1 MRTLRFSML
10 VISLALLTALAACG
24 DDGRTTG
31 DTGTPDTSTPVDS
44 GGDSTTP
51 VDSSVVD
58 TGTPPTDGGGTGTCG
73 GSACDIVTGGGCG
86 AGEGCQF
93 LAPMEGADA
102 TAMCVAAGTAGDG
115 AACTTYMDCQE
126 GFACVRDASGEMGI
140 CHQYCCPMDPA
151 ADSLCRTTGQTCRT
165 TFTGTDVGFCSFP
178 DDCDPVALTGCD
190 TGRACYPGPDGTF
203 QCAAPG
209 DSAEGD
215 MGCMFTN
222 DCAAGLACL
231 SNVCRRLC
239 DTESGDGCGAS
250 QTCSVTLTGFDTLGA
265 CDPVPGAAP

>member
-24 DDGRTTG
+24 DDRSGTG
-31 DTGTPDTSTPVDS
+31 DTGTSDTSTPVDS

-51 VDSSVVD
+51 ADSSVVD
-58 TGTPPTDGGGTGTCG
+58 TGTPPIDGGSGTCG
-73 GSACDIVTGGGCG
+73 GSTCDLVTGGGCG

-93 LAPMEGADA
+93 LAPEEGADA
-102 TAMCVAAGTAGDG
+102 TATCVAAGTAGDG
-115 AACTTYMDCQE
+115 EVCMTYVDCQE
-126 GFACVRDASGEMGI
+126 GLSCVRDASGEMGI
-140 CHQYCCPMDPA
+140 CHQYCCPMYAA
-151 ADSLCRTTGQTCRT
+151 ADSQCRTIGQTCRT

-178 DDCDPVALTGCD
+178 DDCDPVAMTGCE
-190 TGRACYPGPDGTF
+190 TGRSCYPGPDGTY

-215 MGCMFTN
+215 MGCSFTN

-231 SNVCRRLC
+231 SGVCRRLC
-239 DTESGDGCGAS
+239 DTSTGEGCAGS
-250 QTCSVTLTGFDTLGA
+250 QTCSLMLTGFDTLRA
-265 CDPVPGAAP
+265 CDPLPGATP